1 MPSFGT
7 IHISDNTINR
17 QAITFLEEMLK
28 SAWRKENRR
37 IKPRHSQETKVHSYN
52 NKRTQWKEKKRIR
65 GRWDRIVVE
74 KNAEGRNKETSGE
87 EASFA
92 WTHWDANKRGSWRD
106 LRETDVSIRDWVQE
120 KNISP
125 ARSKTFEGRTD
136 KISSKHLQWK

>member
-1 MPSFGT
+1 MPSFAT
-7 IHISDNTINR
+7 IHISDDTIHR

-37 IKPRHSQETKVHSYN
+37 IKPLHSQETKVRSYN

-87 EASFA
+87 KASFA